1 MADIQSKILA
11 QLKAGQLMNSEML
24 KELLDDFSFVSAN
37 LKKKY
42 NQFKADEL
50 LIQSREF
57 DDATKVNNKI
67 NDDYRGTIVL
77 QSMGYVFGK
86 PISYEIDKKAYTDA
100 TFKALNLKLSEFNA
114 MNNLAD
120 LDSETGKLQA
130 ICGKAYRLCYID
142 TEGFEKIININPWE
156 IIALKNNKSNIEY
169 AFYIYN
175 TFNVEGKEVTNVEF
189 YDNAKFVTYSN
200 NGESDFVILEE
211 KAHQF
216 AYMPIIEFLNNS
228 EEQGDCDKVENLIDS
243 YDRIVSDSQ
252 NELEEFRLAYMK
264 FTGCEIDEATK
275 LQAKNT
281 GAFSLP
287 EGGDA
292 GFITKKINDTF
303 LENHKKTLN
312 ENIYKF
318 SSSVDMSDE
327 TFSGASMSGESRK
340 WKLLVLEFKAIT
352 KERKFNV
359 GLREMFKVI
368 CSAWNTKGVPLN
380 YLDLFF
386 TFKRS
391 IPVDLSYLGDVATKF
406 KGIVSDRTIFSL
418 LPFVEDVPYEMD
430 TIAEEQGTTNV
441 DLDKVDKKVV
451 DTDVPK

>member
-1 MADIQSKILA
+1 MTDIQSKILA
-11 QLKAGQLMNSEML
+11 QLKSGLPMNSEML
-24 KELLDDFSFVSAN
+24 KELLEDFAFVSAN

-42 NQFKADEL
+42 SQFKAEEL
-50 LIQSREF
+50 LIQDRKF

-86 PISYEIDKKAYTDA
+86 PISYQIDKALYNDS
-100 TFKALNLKLSEFNA
+100 TFETLNLKLSEFNV

-142 TEGFEKIININPWE
+142 LEGFEKVININPWDV
-156 IIALKNNKSNIEY
+156 IALKNNKNDIEY

-189 YDNAKFVTYSN
+189 YDSTKFVTYSN
-200 NGESDFVILEE
+200 NGESDFVVVEE

-264 FTGCEIDEATK
+264 FIGCEIDAETK
-275 LQAKNT
+275 LQAQNT

-287 EGGDA
+287 ENADA
-292 GFITKKINDTF
+292 GFITKNINNTF
-303 LENHKKTLN
+303 LEDHKRTLN

-327 TFSGASMSGESRK
+327 TFSGATMSGESRK

-352 KERKFNV
+352 KERKFGT

-406 KGIVSDRTIFSL
+406 KGIVSDRTL
-418 LPFVEDVPYEMD
+418 LAQLPFVEDIQYEMD
-430 TIAEEQGTTNV
+430 TIAEEQKDDTVN
-441 DLDKVDKKVV
+441 LDKVV
-451 DTDVPK
+451 DTNVTQ